1 MTVLAKEKCRVSKK
15 RIILKK
21 TMLMHFHPELSVLTS
36 HVLNALSYSIFG
48 DITCRLWIAF
58 NDAASDVARRF
69 QEKYYNYIFF
79 NEQHL
84 KTWLASNNRKSSLAR
99 FRSFVIFPFK
109 QKSWT
114 LFWKSLFIYN
124 SLECLG
130 TNEILGK
137 YYFSR
142 WFKASTPNNIG
153 RWLSLNHAGLYSPDR
168 HREKSIAI

>member
-1 MTVLAKEKCRVSKK
+1 MTVLVKEKCRVSKK

-21 TMLMHFHPELSVLTS
+21 KMLMHFHSELSVLTN

-79 NEQHL
+79 FNEQHL
-84 KTWLASNNRKSSLAR
+84 KTWLASNNCKSSLAH

-168 HREKSIAI
+168 PRENL

>member
-1 MTVLAKEKCRVSKK
+1 MTVLVKEKCRVSKK

-21 TMLMHFHPELSVLTS
+21 KMLMHFHSELSVLTN

-79 NEQHL
+79 FNEQHL
-84 KTWLASNNRKSSLAR
+84 KTWLASNNRKSSLTH

-109 QKSWT
+109 LKSWT

-168 HREKSIAI
+168 PRENL

>member
-21 TMLMHFHPELSVLTS
+21 MMLMHFYSELSVLTN

-48 DITCRLWIAF
+48 DITCRLWIVF
-58 NDAASDVARRF
+58 NDAASNVARRF

-99 FRSFVIFPFK
+99 FRSFIIFPFK

-137 YYFSR
+137 YFFSR
-142 WFKASTPNNIG
+142 WLKASTPNTIG
-153 RWLSLNHAGLYSPDR
+153 RWLALNHAGLYSPDWP
-168 HREKSIAI
+168 REKSIEI